1 MSALKNSLVAVVAL
15 GIALS
20 GSAALAHNAVL
31 DEQPVRDSIVAESPI
46 TVAIT
51 TNDALL
57 GLPGEGQANAIA
69 VQDPSGAY
77 FGDGCVVLGD
87 KKLEATFALG
97 DAGLYTVTYQF
108 VSADG
113 HSVSD
118 SYTFTFEPATTHVPA
133 RGVPEPPQCGEEVV
147 SEVDETDATPEPT
160 EEPMV
165 IATLEDHSAATTNP
179 WLIAAGS
186 AVAASAL
193 ALLVVGLQRRAK
205 R

>member
-1 MSALKNSLVAVVAL
+1 MAAIKKSVLAIATLALVLV
-15 GIALS
+15 GP
-20 GSAALAHNAVL
+20 AALAHNAVL
-31 DEQPVRDSIVAESPI
+31 DEQPERDSIVVESPV
-46 TVAIT
+46 TVAVT

-69 VQDPSGAY
+69 VQDSTGRY

-87 KKLEATFALG
+87 KTLEASFALG
-97 DAGLYTVTYQF
+97 EAGVYTVTYQF

-118 SYTFTFEPATTHVPA
+118 SYTFTFEPSTAHVPVEGLTELP
-133 RGVPEPPQCGEEVV
+133 RCGDV
-147 SEVDETDATPEPT
+147 SLGESDDTKIAPDTSD
-160 EEPMV
+160 EPMV
-165 IATLEDHSAATTNP
+165 IATQEDHTPATTNP
-179 WLIAAGS
+179 WVIAAGS